1 VIPDANT
8 AYAGAPSILR
18 EMNNVLALTGDLM
31 KAGGRTPHAV
41 REQKL
46 RKAALLDRIALH
58 EAAEYAPDVAAK
70 AMAVAYDAAR
80 DLVRFDTD
88 HDTADG
94 PVGPTAPDWARDPRG
109 YVRQEYAVRNA
120 STT

>member
-18 EMNNVLALTGDLM
+18 EMNNVLAMTGDLM
-31 KAGGRTPHAV
+31 KPGGRTPHAA

-58 EAAEYAPDVAAK
+58 EAAEYAPDAAAK
-70 AMAVAYDAAR
+70 AMTVAYDAAR
-80 DLVRFDTD
+80 ELVRFDTD
-88 HDTADG
+88 HHTAAG
-94 PVGPTAPDWARDPRG
+94 PVGPAAPDWARDPRG
-109 YVRQEYAVRNA
+109 YVRQEYAARHA